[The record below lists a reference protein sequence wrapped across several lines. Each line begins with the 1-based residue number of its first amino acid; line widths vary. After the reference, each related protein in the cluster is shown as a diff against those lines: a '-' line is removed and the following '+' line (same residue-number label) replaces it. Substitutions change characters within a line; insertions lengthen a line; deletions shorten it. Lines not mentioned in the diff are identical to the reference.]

1 MGCSQACTPGLGASP
16 YFAQKTAGGR
26 FYSVT
31 PELLQLLLLSSVP
44 SRFLQVR
51 EVPFQAGESV
61 DDRGV
66 ELLFDDRHIGHG
78 VADDFRRILDVMER
92 AHPGHLG
99 RKVIGSR
106 RAGFGCFHWRRTIV
120 LAREKWRLEALHLVG
135 ALHLFDGLF
144 RSGSYLLYRT
154 LAPFLKRK

>member
-1 MGCSQACTPGLGASP
+1 MS
-16 YFAQKTAGGR
+16 
-26 FYSVT
+26 
-31 PELLQLLLLSSVP
+31 
-44 SRFLQVR
+44 
-51 EVPFQAGESV
+51 FQAGESV

-66 ELLFDDRHIGHG
+66 ELLFDHRHIGHG

-106 RAGFGCFHWRRTIV
+106 RAGFGCFHRRRAIV

-135 ALHLFDGLF
+135 ALQLFNGLF
-144 RSGSYLLYRT
+144 WERQLFIISDAGAVSEAENGSTLLER
-154 LAPFLKRK
+154 